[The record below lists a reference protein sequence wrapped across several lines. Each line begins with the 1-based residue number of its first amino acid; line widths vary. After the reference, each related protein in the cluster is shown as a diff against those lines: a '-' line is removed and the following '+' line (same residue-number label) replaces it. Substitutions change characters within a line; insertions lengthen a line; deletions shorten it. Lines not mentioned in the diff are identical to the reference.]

1 MKSYL
6 VLTGILDE
14 PPSGNAAFIFIILGV
29 LFFAWTVIAY
39 RWGRGSAFRDEMA
52 RQYGAKKTFMI
63 WLLFLIFSWFVWY
76 MIRVPTSPL
85 NRWWFSR
92 P

>member
-1 MKSYL
+1 MI
-6 VLTGILDE
+6 VLIPNLGILNE

-29 LFFAWTVIAY
+29 LFFVWTVIAY

-52 RQYGAKKTFMI
+52 RQYGAGKTLII
-63 WLLFLIFSWFVWY
+63 WISFLVFALVVWY
-76 MIRVPTSPL
+76 MLRVPTSPL
-85 NRWWFSR
+85 NRWWMSR